1 MEKKKRVYR
10 FLLSNNKI
18 FLHIRWQCFL
28 NVVKINT
35 MSSITQSKN
44 FCYLT
49 GKTKVDLPNI
59 SLREEVQYISLS
71 IYKHFSFNISKWGKG
86 VTKYLTGE
94 GVKYKHFSIHFG
106 RGKTYTASL

>member
-1 MEKKKRVYR
+1 MKFLVKKNVIFRKLFNSMEKKKRVYR

-49 GKTKVDLPNI
+49 GKTKIFTKKYRI
-59 SLREEVQYISLS
+59 SRFMLRKLIMCGNFYDF
-71 IYKHFSFNISKWGKG
+71 Y
-86 VTKYLTGE
+86 
-94 GVKYKHFSIHFG
+94 
-106 RGKTYTASL
+106 

>member
-1 MEKKKRVYR
+1 MKFLIKKNVIFRKLFNSMEKKKRVYR

-49 GKTKVDLPNI
+49 GK
-59 SLREEVQYISLS
+59 Q
-71 IYKHFSFNISKWGKG
+71 
-86 VTKYLTGE
+86 KYLQKNIE
-94 GVKYKHFSIHFG
+94 FL
-106 RGKTYTASL
+106 ALC